1 MTGKEKAPGEQG
13 QAAQGWGLGQVG
25 SARAPAWPALLPLS
39 LSVHRMCPQVKLW
52 GLNKFFCLE
61 VLTTALLPGRL
72 TQPEPTLSISMAG
85 VVLRQQNTS
94 EMGK

>member
-25 SARAPAWPALLPLS
+25 SALLPLS

-52 GLNKFFCLE
+52 GLNKFFCSE
-61 VLTTALLPGRL
+61 ALTTVLLPGRL
-72 TQPEPTLSISMAG
+72 TQPEQTLSISMAG